1 MEDIAM
7 RLSLLSLALVA
18 TLIGLSACACGSGAA
33 GNCNGS
39 NHTFLTPFSFD
50 IG

>member
-1 MEDIAM
+1 M

-18 TLIGLSACACGSGAA
+18 TLLGLSACACGSGAS
-33 GNCNGS
+33 GNCNGR
-39 NHTFLTPFSFD
+39 NHTFLTPFNFH